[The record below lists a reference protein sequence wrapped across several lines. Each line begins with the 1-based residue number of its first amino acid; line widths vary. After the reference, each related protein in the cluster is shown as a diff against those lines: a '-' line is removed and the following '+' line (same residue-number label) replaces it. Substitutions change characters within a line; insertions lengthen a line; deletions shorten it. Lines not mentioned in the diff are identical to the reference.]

1 MKELMPCPFC
11 GKEGT
16 AQVETARSCEECRNF
31 ENEELCPA
39 YDPYNYD
46 PGTED
51 TCPYKAVV
59 CCCHKGGCGASSGW
73 HPSAEKAIE
82 AWNTRRS
89 TAPEEKE
96 KPVDMRNISGMW
108 CDDITFCPRPCDYTE
123 CLRNSKNIR
132 DRTIPHSYFVEIPK
146 DCPLS
151 SENIRFRVVKVT
163 DT

>member
-11 GKEGT
+11 GKAGT

-46 PGTED
+46 PDTED

-82 AWNTRRS
+82 AWNTRRGS
-89 TAPEEKE
+89 APAKE
-96 KPVDMRNISGMW
+96 KPVDMRYVSELLTDLW
-108 CDDITFCPRPCDYTE
+108 RDDITFCQEPCTILYCPRNQ
-123 CLRNSKNIR
+123 LNIR
-132 DRTIPHSYFVEIPK
+132 DKSIPHSYSVGIPE
-146 DCPLS
+146 DCLKR
-151 SENIRFRVVKVT
+151 IGK
-163 DT
+163 